1 MLTTGSID
9 SPKGRASGQLL
20 SLSNWLLPE
29 SMAMLEKEHASRSEG
44 DNGSSDQ
51 LHLTKA
57 LEPKPVEFA
66 FSFVRNIPHHARLGG
81 GDHERQ
87 LLVSFEMFVVVK
99 E

>member
-1 MLTTGSID
+1 MTIAILVKLVAARIHGDAIHGT
-9 SPKGRASGQLL
+9 R
-20 SLSNWLLPE
+20 
-29 SMAMLEKEHASRSEG
+29 RSEG
-44 DNGSSDQ
+44 DNGNSDQ

-66 FSFVRNIPHHARLGG
+66 FSFVRSIPHHARLGG

-99 E
+99 K